1 VVSDTITLQPNERT
15 VMLYIVSSTYT
26 QYFVD
31 EVEANSA
38 EEAKAIID
46 SYDLDLLSFDSA
58 TFEVTSVEED
68 K

>member
-1 VVSDTITLQPNERT
+1 
-15 VMLYIVSSTYT
+15 MLYIVSSTYT

>member
-1 VVSDTITLQPNERT
+1 
-15 VMLYIVSSTYT
+15 MLYIVSSTYT

-31 EVEANSA
+31 RVEANSP

-46 SYDLDLLSFDSA
+46 GYDLDLLSFDSA
-58 TFEVTSVEED
+58 DFEITDVSED